1 MARAPVAKLL
11 ISAVLLGLVGIV
23 AGAGTLSTL
32 NATTANPGNS
42 FASGTVAVS
51 DNDAG
56 TAVMSIAAGKPTS
69 TATGC
74 VLVTYT
80 GTLPATVR
88 MYATTTGTGLGAYLD
103 LKVTRGTFTGT
114 PAAGSCTGFT
124 ADTANHGLGTP
135 GVIYAGLLSAIG
147 STSATGVSDPSSAS
161 PATWTTGH
169 AHAYKIQVTVRD
181 DPDGQGKNA
190 SSAFSWIAVNT

>member
-1 MARAPVAKLL
+1 MTPAPAVKLL

-56 TAVMSIAAGKPTS
+56 TTVVSIAAGKPTS

-80 GTLPATVR
+80 GTLPANVR
-88 MYATTTGTGLGAYLD
+88 LYATTTGTGLGAYLD

-124 ADTANHGLGTP
+124 ADTTNYGLGA
-135 GVIYAGLLSAIG
+135 GIIYLGLLSAIG

-161 PATWTTGH
+161 PATWATGH

-181 DPDGQGKNA
+181 DVDGQGKNA
-190 SSAFSWIAVNT
+190 STAFTWIAANT